1 MLLQYSPDLLTHI
14 LSFLTPVQAFA
25 TLRSCRA
32 LRAAVEA
39 AAREDLLS
47 KRCGPSVDQLGQYL
61 RDGKRP
67 GDRVNLFVRGQ
78 TDALYTGVVG
88 VRLVDGWRLDYLD
101 GRPSETCLDSDES
114 ENLADMYGMYYK
126 LRI

>member
-1 MLLQYSPDLLTHI
+1 VRRWKVLQEKIFS
-14 LSFLTPVQAFA
+14 
-25 TLRSCRA
+25 RSGVG
-32 LRAAVEA
+32 LQ
-39 AAREDLLS
+39 S
-47 KRCGPSVDQLGQYL
+47 SQLGQYL

-101 GRPSETCLDSDES
+101 GRPSETCLDSDEA
-114 ENLADMYGMYYK
+114 ENLTDMYGMYYK